1 VTDRFVADASIAV
14 AWVHPA
20 RGTAKSRKLLQAVH
34 DGAAIEVPALWPV
47 ETANALLVLVRRHK
61 LTEEERQEALG
72 ALAGL
77 QAKVDHDMASLA
89 FTKLS
94 ELAGTEQLSLYD
106 ATYLELALRSGLPLA
121 CKDGPLREAARRRKV
136 TLL

>member
-1 VTDRFVADASIAV
+1 M
-14 AWVHPA
+14 HPA
-20 RGTAKSRKLLQAVH
+20 QATAQSRKLLQAVH
-34 DGAAIEVPALWPV
+34 DGAVIEVPALWPV
-47 ETANALLVLVRRHK
+47 ETANALLVLVRRRK

-77 QAKVDHDMASLA
+77 RAKVDHDMASLA

-94 ELAGTEQLSLYD
+94 ELASDEHLTLYD
-106 ATYLELALRSGLPLA
+106 ATYLELALRSELPLA
-121 CKDGPLREAARRRKV
+121 CSDGPLRDAAKRRKV